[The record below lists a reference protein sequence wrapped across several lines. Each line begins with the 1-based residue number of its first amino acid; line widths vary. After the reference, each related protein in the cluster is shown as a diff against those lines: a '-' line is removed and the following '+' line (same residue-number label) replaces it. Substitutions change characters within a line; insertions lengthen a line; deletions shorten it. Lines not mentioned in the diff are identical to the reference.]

1 LDCPVDEAI
10 FKNDGALASNLCI
23 LSKVWI
29 IKSLQIAILITGE
42 IGYSQIIEYK
52 KSVEL
57 NKLEL
62 LSEFKNNEVNK

>member
-1 LDCPVDEAI
+1 MDNQVPL
-10 FKNDGALASNLCI
+10 L
-23 LSKVWI
+23 
-29 IKSLQIAILITGE
+29 IAILITGE